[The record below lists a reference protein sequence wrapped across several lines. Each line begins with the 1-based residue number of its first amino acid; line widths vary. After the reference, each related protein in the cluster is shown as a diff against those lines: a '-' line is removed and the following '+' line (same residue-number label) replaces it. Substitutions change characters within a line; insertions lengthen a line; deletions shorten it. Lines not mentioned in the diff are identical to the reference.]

1 MLATAAACLSPQF
14 TLPQA
19 GSSGRTNLGA
29 PMQKKINCRVGIQ
42 ERRNCNL
49 AAQQSQGNG
58 RIGYA
63 YGKLLQISYC
73 TSERRALSSSEEEE
87 EEDDEEVEEEEEGG
101 EEVKREEWEVAP
113 LRSSDGIDV
122 YVASIPLRSPK
133 SVQWILRA
141 ADEADFGVNL
151 QHFMTL
157 IRPAGDGKD
166 DSVRLFLYFFV
177 FCFSSS

>member
-29 PMQKKINCRVGIQ
+29 PMQKKKNCRVGIQ

-73 TSERRALSSSEEEE
+73 TSERRALSSSEGEE
-87 EEDDEEVEEEEEGG
+87 EEDEEEG
-101 EEVKREEWEVAP
+101 EEVKGEEWEVAP

-157 IRPAGDGKD
+157 IRPAGDSKD

>member
-1 MLATAAACLSPQF
+1 M
-14 TLPQA
+14 
-19 GSSGRTNLGA
+19 
-29 PMQKKINCRVGIQ
+29 
-42 ERRNCNL
+42 
-49 AAQQSQGNG
+49 AAQSQRNG

-73 TSERRALSSSEEEE
+73 TSERRALSSS
-87 EEDDEEVEEEEEGG
+87 DDEEVEEG
-101 EEVKREEWEVAP
+101 EEVKGEEWEVAP

-157 IRPAGDGKD
+157 IRPAGDGND
-166 DSVRLFLYFFV
+166 DSVRLFLFFV
-177 FCFSSS
+177 FVLVLDLSSTKVALLNP

>member
-1 MLATAAACLSPQF
+1 M
-14 TLPQA
+14 
-19 GSSGRTNLGA
+19 
-29 PMQKKINCRVGIQ
+29 
-42 ERRNCNL
+42 
-49 AAQQSQGNG
+49 AAQSQRNG

-73 TSERRALSSSEEEE
+73 TSERGALSSSEEEE
-87 EEDDEEVEEEEEGG
+87 EEEDEEDDEEVVEEG
-101 EEVKREEWEVAP
+101 EEVKGEEWEVAP

-122 YVASIPLRSPK
+122 YVASIPVRSPK

-157 IRPAGDGKD
+157 IRPAGDGND
-166 DSVRLFLYFFV
+166 DSVRLFLF
-177 FCFSSS
+177 FCFCSCS

>member
-1 MLATAAACLSPQF
+1 MADSMLATAAACLSPQF

-19 GSSGRTNLGA
+19 GSSGRTNLAA
-29 PMQKKINCRVGIQ
+29 PMQKTNCRIGIQ
-42 ERRNCNL
+42 NRRNCNL
-49 AAQQSQGNG
+49 AAQSRRNG
-58 RIGYA
+58 RVGHA

-73 TSERRALSSSEEEE
+73 TSEKRALSSSEVE
-87 EEDDEEVEEEEEGG
+87 EEDDEEVEEE
-101 EEVKREEWEVAP
+101 VKGEEWEVAP

-157 IRPAGDGKD
+157 IRPAGDGND
-166 DSVRLFLYFFV
+166 DSVRLFLFLC
-177 FCFSSS
+177 FCFCSCSWSQLH

>member
-1 MLATAAACLSPQF
+1 M
-14 TLPQA
+14 
-19 GSSGRTNLGA
+19 
-29 PMQKKINCRVGIQ
+29 
-42 ERRNCNL
+42 

-73 TSERRALSSSEEEE
+73 TSERRALSSSEGEEEE
-87 EEDDEEVEEEEEGG
+87 EEDDEEVEEEEEEEVG
-101 EEVKREEWEVAP
+101 EEVKGEEWEVAP

-157 IRPAGDGKD
+157 IRPAGDGND
-166 DSVRLFLYFFV
+166 DSVRLFLYFFG